1 MENVQHLGFQI
12 RSLSHLIRRYVENK
26 NEGYNIDKITAMHGW
41 VIGYL
46 YSHRDQDIF
55 QRDIEKTFSVR
66 RSTVTAMLQL
76 MEKNDL
82 IIREPVNYDGRLKKI
97 ILTEK
102 AIKNH
107 EIISN
112 NIRAAEDALTRGLTD
127 EEINTLG
134 VLLAKVQDNLRGN
147 VE

>member
-1 MENVQHLGFQI
+1 MENIPHLGFQI

-26 NEGYNIDKITAMHGW
+26 NDSYHIDRITAMHGW
-41 VIGYL
+41 VVGYL
-46 YSHRDQDIF
+46 YEHRDQDVF
-55 QRDIEKTFSVR
+55 QRDIEKTFSIR

-82 IIREPVNYDGRLKKI
+82 IIREAVEYDGRLKKI

-112 NIRAAEDALTRGLTD
+112 NIRMAEQTLTKGLTS
-127 EEINTLG
+127 EEIATLQS
-134 VLLAKVQDNLRGN
+134 LLTKVQNNLRED